1 MWLLT
6 LTAFATV
13 AAITTADNTNE
24 TIIIYI

>member
-6 LTAFATV
+6 LPAFATV
-13 AAITTADNTNE
+13 AAITTAANTNE

>member
-13 AAITTADNTNE
+13 AVITTAANTNE
-24 TIIIYI
+24 TIIIYV

>member
-6 LTAFATV
+6 LIAFATV

>member
-13 AAITTADNTNE
+13 AAITTADNTTE
-24 TIIIYI
+24 IIIIYV

>member
-13 AAITTADNTNE
+13 AAITTAANTNE

>member
-13 AAITTADNTNE
+13 AAITTTDNTNE
-24 TIIIYI
+24 TIIIYV

>member
-6 LTAFATV
+6 LTAFATI

-24 TIIIYI
+24 TIIIYV